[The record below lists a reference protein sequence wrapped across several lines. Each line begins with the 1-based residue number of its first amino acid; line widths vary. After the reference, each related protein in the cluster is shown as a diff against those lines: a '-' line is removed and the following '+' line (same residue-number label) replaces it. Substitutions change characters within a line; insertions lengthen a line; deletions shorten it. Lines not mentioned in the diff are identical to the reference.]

1 MGNQNVQMKTRV
13 VNFPQDN
20 GAVVHFQM
28 LSVVAMENI
37 AVLVDTLAMFLL
49 EAVLKEAK
57 VSLW

>member
-13 VNFPQDN
+13 VNSPQDN

-49 EAVLKEAK
+49 EAVLKE
-57 VSLW
+57 